1 MSSIPQQQ
9 VRVPLRCVAMS
20 KGAPLSGREDAE
32 LLRRYL
38 EEIGEHPLLMGRDEV
53 LLGKALDAGRE
64 ARVLLEAGNVD
75 DDEVEKCA
83 AAIAEAETA
92 RTRFINSN
100 LRLVVSV
107 ARRYQGHGL
116 SMLDLIQEGNLGL
129 MRAVEKFDHRRGFKF
144 STYATWWIR
153 QAIGKAI
160 ADTSRSIRVPA
171 HVRESA
177 TLVTRSTQT
186 LLDHLGRPPTI
197 LEVAED
203 TGLTSDRVRLVLRHR
218 ADILSLSAPVGEE
231 NDTELADLIEDPTAT
246 EPIDTITATFERD
259 ALYASLN
266 RLNEREREVLCS
278 RFGLG
283 RDQEQTLAEI
293 GERFHL
299 TRERIRQIEA
309 KALSKLRHPC
319 IAGVQPSG
327 RVAALVET

>member
-1 MSSIPQQQ
+1 
-9 VRVPLRCVAMS
+9 MS
-20 KGAPLSGREDAE
+20 KGAQVSGREDAE

-38 EEIGEHPLLMGRDEV
+38 EEIGEHSLLLGRDEV

-64 ARVLLEAGNVD
+64 ARQLLAAGDLDEAAAAQCN
-75 DDEVEKCA
+75 
-83 AAIAEAETA
+83 AAIAEADTA
-92 RTRFINSN
+92 RIKFINSN

-186 LLDHLGRPPTI
+186 LVDSLGRSPTI

-203 TGLTSDRVRLVLRHR
+203 TGLTVDRVRLVLRHR
-218 ADILSLSAPVGEE
+218 ADVLSLSAPVGEE

-246 EPIDTITATFERD
+246 EPIDTITASFERD

-327 RVAALVET
+327 REAALAEN

>member
-1 MSSIPQQQ
+1 M
-9 VRVPLRCVAMS
+9 AN
-20 KGAPLSGREDAE
+20 GAQLSGREDAE

-38 EEIGEHPLLMGRDEV
+38 EEIGEHPLLLASDEV
-53 LLGKALDAGRE
+53 ALGKALDAGRE
-64 ARVLLEAGNVD
+64 ARTKL
-75 DDEVEKCA
+75 DEGALDRAATKKCE
-83 AAIAEAETA
+83 AAISSADTA
-92 RTRFINSN
+92 RARFINSN

-177 TLVTRSTQT
+177 TLVTRSTQQ
-186 LLDHLGRPPTI
+186 LLEQLGRPPTI
-197 LEVAED
+197 AEIADD
-203 TGLTSDRVRLVLRHR
+203 TNLTADRVRLVLRHR
-218 ADILSLSAPVGEE
+218 ADVLSLSAPVGDE

-246 EPIDTITATFERD
+246 EPIDTITAAFERD
-259 ALYASLN
+259 ALYASLQ

-319 IAGVQPSG
+319 IAGVQSSD
-327 RVAALVET
+327 RVPELAPR